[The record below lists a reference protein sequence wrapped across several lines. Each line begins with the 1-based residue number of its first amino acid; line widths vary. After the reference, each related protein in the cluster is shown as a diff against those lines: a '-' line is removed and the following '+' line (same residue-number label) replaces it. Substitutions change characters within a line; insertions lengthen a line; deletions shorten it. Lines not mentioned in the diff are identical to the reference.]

1 MARIYFNRYRIFLL
15 LIIALCVNKLAYAQ
29 SSIPFTITAQGHIM
43 VKASIN
49 GVEGNFIF
57 DTGAGL
63 TAITK
68 TFASKIN
75 GVTKEDGDL
84 TSFRATGEK
93 MSVDLYKAGSLS
105 LGSFVEQK
113 PQLTIVDANLG
124 EIDGLVSLMSFRNQ
138 PFTIDYN
145 KKQIIFE
152 TGKTLAVIKKQ
163 GSVVPLQ
170 MDIARDKTLD
180 VFIYVVVN
188 NKLTL
193 QFCIDSGAGANI
205 YRINGKYVSALGV
218 DTAAAVKTYH
228 PSEFNPQIK
237 TVIYSANLQSL
248 AIKGFPAIN
257 VQNVKTQFIDGLI
270 YDGIVWLSWMGKQV
284 TFDLPHSE
292 MVVR

>member
-1 MARIYFNRYRIFLL
+1 MARIYFNRYKIFFLL
-15 LIIALCVNKLAYAQ
+15 IGLLCINVVAYAQ

-43 VKASIN
+43 VKVTIN

-63 TAITK
+63 TVITK

-75 GVTKEDGDL
+75 GLAKEDGDL

-93 MSVDLYKAGSLS
+93 MTVDLYTANTLS
-105 LGSFVEQK
+105 LGSFAEQN
-113 PQLTIVDANLG
+113 PQLTIVDAIFG
-124 EIDGLVSLMSFRNQ
+124 EIDGLISLMSFRNQ

-145 KKQIIFE
+145 KKQIVFE
-152 TGKTLAVIKKQ
+152 TGETLAAIKKQ
-163 GSVVPLQ
+163 GSIVPLQ
-170 MDIARDKTLD
+170 MDISRDKTLD
-180 VFIYVVVN
+180 VFVYVVVN

-205 YRINGKYVSALGV
+205 YRVNGKYISALGV
-218 DTAAAVKTYH
+218 DTATAVKTYH

-270 YDGIVWLSWMGKQV
+270 YDGIVCLNWIGKQV
-284 TFDLPHSE
+284 TFDLSHSE

>member
-1 MARIYFNRYRIFLL
+1 MTYSKLAFLL
-15 LIIALCVNKLAYAQ
+15 IGSLCINVVAYAQ
-29 SSIPFTITAQGHIM
+29 SAIPFTITAQGHIM
-43 VKASIN
+43 IKASIN

-57 DTGAGL
+57 DTGSGL
-63 TAITK
+63 TVITK

-75 GVTKEDGDL
+75 GLTKEDGDL

-93 MSVDLYKAGSLS
+93 MTVDLYKANALS
-105 LGSFVEQK
+105 LGGFVEQN
-113 PQLTIVDANLG
+113 PQLTVVDANLG

-145 KKQIIFE
+145 KKQIVFE
-152 TGKTLAVIKKQ
+152 TGETLAAIKKQ

-218 DTAAAVKTYH
+218 DTVSVVKIYH

-248 AIKGFPAIN
+248 AIKGFSTVN

-270 YDGIVWLSWMGKQV
+270 YDGIVCLNWIGKQV

>member
-1 MARIYFNRYRIFLL
+1 MARIYFNRYKIFFLL
-15 LIIALCVNKLAYAQ
+15 IGLLCINVVVYAQ
-29 SSIPFTITAQGHIM
+29 SSIPFTITAQGHIAI
-43 VKASIN
+43 KASIN

-57 DTGAGL
+57 DTGSGL

-75 GVTKEDGDL
+75 GLTKEDGDL
-84 TSFRATGEK
+84 TLFRATGEK
-93 MSVDLYKAGSLS
+93 MTVDLYKANALS
-105 LGSFVEQK
+105 LGSIVEQN
-113 PQLTIVDANLG
+113 PQLTVVDFNLG
-124 EIDGLVSLMSFRNQ
+124 DIDGLISLMSFRNQ

-152 TGKTLAVIKKQ
+152 TGETLAAIKKQ

-170 MDIARDKTLD
+170 FDISRDKTLD
-180 VFIYVVVN
+180 VFVYVVVN

-193 QFCIDSGAGANI
+193 QFSIDSGAGANI
-205 YRINGKYVSALGV
+205 FRINGKYVSALGV
-218 DTAAAVKTYH
+218 DTATSVKTYH
-228 PSEFNPQIK
+228 PSEFDPKIK
-237 TVIYSANLQSL
+237 TVIYTAKVQSM

-257 VQNVKTQFIDGLI
+257 AQNFNAQFIDGLI
-270 YDGIVWLSWMGKQV
+270 YDGIVCLNWIGKQV

>member
-1 MARIYFNRYRIFLL
+1 MIV
-15 LIIALCVNKLAYAQ
+15 ALCINKLACAQ
-29 SSIPFTITAQGHIM
+29 SYIPFTITAQGHIM

-49 GVEGNFIF
+49 GIEGNFIF
-57 DTGAGL
+57 DTGSGL

-75 GVTKEDGDL
+75 RLTKEDDDL
-84 TSFRATGEK
+84 TLFRATGEK
-93 MSVDLYKAGSLS
+93 MTVDLYKANALS
-105 LGSFVEQK
+105 LGSFVEQN
-113 PQLTIVDANLG
+113 PQLTVVDFNLG

-145 KKQIIFE
+145 KKQIVFE
-152 TGKTLAVIKKQ
+152 TGETLAAIKKQ
-163 GSVVPLQ
+163 GSIVPLQ
-170 MDIARDKTLD
+170 LDISRDKTLD
-180 VFIYVVVN
+180 VFVYVVVN

-193 QFCIDSGAGANI
+193 QFSIDSGAGANI
-205 YRINGKYVSALGV
+205 YRINGKYVSVLGV
-218 DTAAAVKTYH
+218 DTATAVKSYH

-248 AIKGFPAIN
+248 AIKGFPTVN

-270 YDGIVWLSWMGKQV
+270 YDGIVCLNWIGKQV

>member
-93 MSVDLYKAGSLS
+93 MSVDLYKAVSLS

-152 TGKTLAVIKKQ
+152 TTKTLAAIKKQ
-163 GSVVPLQ
+163 GWVVPLQ
-170 MDIARDKTLD
+170 MDISRDKTLD
-180 VFIYVVVN
+180 VFVYVVVN

-248 AIKGFPAIN
+248 AIKGFPTIN

>member
-1 MARIYFNRYRIFLL
+1 MARIYFNRYKIVLL
-15 LIIALCVNKLAYAQ
+15 LIGLLCINVVADAQ

-43 VKASIN
+43 VKVSIN

-63 TAITK
+63 TVITK
-68 TFASKIN
+68 AFASKIN
-75 GVTKEDGDL
+75 GLAKEDGGL
-84 TSFRATGEK
+84 TLFRATGEK
-93 MSVDLYKAGSLS
+93 MTVDLYKANTLS
-105 LGSFVEQK
+105 LGSFVEQN
-113 PQLTIVDANLG
+113 PQLTIVDAIFG
-124 EIDGLVSLMSFRNQ
+124 EIDGLISLMSFRNQ

-152 TGKTLAVIKKQ
+152 TGETLAAIKKQ

-170 MDIARDKTLD
+170 FDISRDKTLD
-180 VFIYVVVN
+180 VFVYVVVN

-205 YRINGKYVSALGV
+205 YRINGKYISALGV
-218 DTAAAVKTYH
+218 DTAAAIKTYH
-228 PSEFNPQIK
+228 PSEFNPDIK
-237 TVIYSANLQSL
+237 TAIYSANLQSL

-270 YDGIVWLSWMGKQV
+270 YDGIVWLSWIGKQV
-284 TFDLPHSE
+284 TLDLPHSE

>member
-1 MARIYFNRYRIFLL
+1 MARIYFNRYKTFFLL
-15 LIIALCVNKLAYAQ
+15 IGLLCINAVAYAQ

-63 TAITK
+63 TVITK
-68 TFASKIN
+68 AFASKIN
-75 GVTKEDGDL
+75 GAAKEDGGL
-84 TSFRATGEK
+84 TLFRATGEK
-93 MSVDLYKAGSLS
+93 MTVDLYKANILS
-105 LGSFVEQK
+105 LGSFVEQN
-113 PQLTIVDANLG
+113 PQLTIVDAIFG
-124 EIDGLVSLMSFRNQ
+124 EIDGLISLMSFRNQ

-145 KKQIIFE
+145 KKQIVFE
-152 TGKTLAVIKKQ
+152 TGETLAAIKKQ
-163 GSVVPLQ
+163 GSIVPLQ
-170 MDIARDKTLD
+170 MDMSRDKTLD
-180 VFIYVVVN
+180 VFVYVVVN

-205 YRINGKYVSALGV
+205 YRINGKYISALGV

-270 YDGIVWLSWMGKQV
+270 YDGIVWLSWIGKQV

>member
-1 MARIYFNRYRIFLL
+1 
-15 LIIALCVNKLAYAQ
+15 
-29 SSIPFTITAQGHIM
+29 M

-57 DTGAGL
+57 DTGSGL
-63 TAITK
+63 TVITK
-68 TFASKIN
+68 AFASKIN
-75 GVTKEDGDL
+75 RLTKEDGDL
-84 TSFRATGEK
+84 TTFRATGEK
-93 MSVDLYKAGSLS
+93 MTLDLYKANALS
-105 LGSFVEQK
+105 LGSFVEQN
-113 PQLTIVDANLG
+113 PQLTIVDAIFG

-145 KKQIIFE
+145 KKQIVFE
-152 TGKTLAVIKKQ
+152 TGETLAAIKKQ
-163 GSVVPLQ
+163 GSIVPLQ
-170 MDIARDKTLD
+170 LDISRDKTLD
-180 VFIYVVVN
+180 VFVYVVVN

-205 YRINGKYVSALGV
+205 YRINGKYISALGV

-248 AIKGFPAIN
+248 ALKSSPTIN
-257 VQNVKTQFIDGLI
+257 VQNVNTQFIDGLI
-270 YDGIVWLSWMGKQV
+270 YDGIVWLSWIGKQV
-284 TFDLPHSE
+284 TLDLPHSE

>member
-1 MARIYFNRYRIFLL
+1 MARIYFNRYKIFFLL
-15 LIIALCVNKLAYAQ
+15 IGLLCINAVAHAQ

-43 VKASIN
+43 VKVSIN

-63 TAITK
+63 TVITK

-75 GVTKEDGDL
+75 GSTKEDGGL
-84 TSFRATGEK
+84 TLFRATGEK
-93 MSVDLYKAGSLS
+93 MTVDLYKANTLS
-105 LGSFVEQK
+105 LGGFVEQN
-113 PQLTIVDANLG
+113 PQLTIVDAIFG

-145 KKQIIFE
+145 KKQIVFE
-152 TGKTLAVIKKQ
+152 TGETLAAIKKQ

-170 MDIARDKTLD
+170 LDISRDKTLD
-180 VFIYVVVN
+180 VFVYVVVN

-205 YRINGKYVSALGV
+205 YRINGKYISALGV

-248 AIKGFPAIN
+248 AIKSFPAIN

-270 YDGIVWLSWMGKQV
+270 YDGIVWLSWIGKQV